1 MKVEKQS
8 NMTRLLQKICEERG
22 TAYLREE
29 NGKLFVNA
37 FAEMGG
43 EKQDV
48 TLLRYLTQ
56 RGGHED
62 LLDAAS
68 LTPAMQRAYY
78 SQTVQKLC
86 DKTLI
91 PEALAHRVCGAF
103 WRAVYQ
109 KDPPV
114 IWESPKP
121 EPPRPKP
128 RPAPESQKSE
138 SRPAPKP
145 PEQGPPKLS
154 GRSDSIHQR
163 FYITKQEAQKGGPIR
178 VYLPEGGYEVHT
190 LPPNVYEWQHLPPIS
205 PNMKIGV
212 GWDGKDDIL
221 RASDGRLAEAVKL
234 NDPFSWNNLEGLL
247 VVIMISIAL
256 YCLIPAGQLLL
267 IGLDWLLNC
276 IGLDILNSSDVVSL
290 MLPYCTLVFHSLRDV
305 TVELGWPTTL
315 GQWFDLACHS
325 AMPTFALG
333 CYIFLSVEEWKKWLA
348 VRRELL
354 RRSKL

>member
-1 MKVEKQS
+1 MERTTQASLQILQS
-8 NMTRLLQKICEERG
+8 IIQRRG
-22 TAYLREE
+22 LAYLREGD
-29 NGKLFVNA
+29 GKFFVNA
-37 FAEMGG
+37 FSEMGG
-43 EKQDV
+43 DKQDV
-48 TLLRYLTQ
+48 RLLRYLTEC
-56 RGGHED
+56 GAHED

-68 LTPAMQRAYY
+68 VTPAMQKAYY
-78 SQTVQKLC
+78 SQAVQKLIN
-86 DKTLI
+86 KTLI
-91 PEALAHRVCGAF
+91 SEELAHRVCGAF
-103 WRAVYQ
+103 WQAVYQ

-114 IWESPKP
+114 IWDPPKPVPPKP
-121 EPPRPKP
+121 EPQKPEPRPTP
-128 RPAPESQKSE
+128 IPAPEPPK
-138 SRPAPKP
+138 PAPPKP
-145 PEQGPPKLS
+145 PVR
-154 GRSDSIHQR
+154 RSMIHNK

-276 IGLDILNSSDVVSL
+276 IGLDILNSSDAVSL

-305 TVELGWPTTL
+305 PVELGWPTTL
-315 GQWFDLACHS
+315 RQWFDLASYS
-325 AMPTFALG
+325 AMPAFALG
-333 CYIFLSVEEWKKWLA
+333 CYIVLSAEEWKLWLE
-348 VRRELL
+348 VRQELL

>member
-1 MKVEKQS
+1 MEKQS

-103 WRAVYQ
+103 WWAVYQ

-114 IWESPKP
+114 IWASPKP
-121 EPPRPKP
+121 EPLKPIPPTPEPPKP
-128 RPAPESQKSE
+128 AP
-138 SRPAPKP
+138 PKP
-145 PEQGPPKLS
+145 EPPKPEPPKPTAH
-154 GRSDSIHQR
+154 RPMIHNR

-178 VYLPEGGYEVHT
+178 VYLPEGGCEVHT
-190 LPPNVYEWQHLPPIS
+190 LPPNVYEWQYIPPIS
-205 PNMKIGV
+205 PNMKIGT

-221 RASDGRLAEAVKL
+221 RASDGRLAEAEKL
-234 NDPFSWNNLEGLL
+234 NDPFSRDSLEGLL
-247 VVIMISIAL
+247 VVIMISAAL

-267 IGLDWLLNC
+267 IGLDCLLNC
-276 IGLDILNSSDVVSL
+276 IGLDILNSSDAVSL